1 MGGWSA
7 EIGIKGNNKVI
18 HLKEVEYYARPTV
31 SQHCPEY

>member
-18 HLKEVEYYARPTV
+18 HLKEVEYYARTY
-31 SQHCPEY
+31 S